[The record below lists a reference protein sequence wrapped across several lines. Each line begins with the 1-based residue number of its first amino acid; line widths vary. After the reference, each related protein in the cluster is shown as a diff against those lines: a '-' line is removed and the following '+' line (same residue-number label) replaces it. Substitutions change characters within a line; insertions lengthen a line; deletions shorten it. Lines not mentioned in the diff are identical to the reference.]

1 MYLRPFHS
9 SFAAKSPGNTAVM
22 EQSPSSPFAEAG
34 TSPELLSEVR
44 NDVPCA
50 LANRSSLQ
58 DKYLSALYSQRS
70 DAVGISLPV
79 DLPSVDGRRR
89 PHSQH
94 R

>member
-9 SFAAKSPGNTAVM
+9 SFTAKSPGNTAVM
-22 EQSPSSPFAEAG
+22 VQSHSSPFAEAG
-34 TSPELLSEVR
+34 TSPELHSEVR
-44 NDVPCA
+44 NDVPCV
-50 LANRSSLQ
+50 LVNHSSLQ
-58 DKYLSALYSQRS
+58 DKYLSALYSQQS